1 MAMNSMNST
10 PNPTSNSTS
19 NTSTPASTRTSP
31 PRTVDRVLAT
41 VMPDRLTGYT
51 RLMALLTL
59 LSNTGIIL
67 TGGAVR
73 LTASGL
79 GCPEW
84 PRCTPESWTSTQ
96 EMGMHGAIEF
106 GNRMLTFVL
115 VVISILMFLAVVR
128 LRRTHPD
135 LLVMTVLVVA
145 GIPAQALV
153 GGATVWT
160 DLNPWV
166 VGLHFLV
173 SAGLVMVATMLLSRI
188 SLELRQQGRLGVS
201 LADGGTDAVSRA
213 MAAVV
218 LIAGWFAVVL
228 GTVVTGT
235 GPHAG
240 DPIAPRHA
248 FAPELVTR
256 LHVVPVW
263 VLCAALVVLLL
274 RQARLSTSPAR
285 RRAVWLTVAAV
296 IGQGAIGYI
305 QHFTGLP
312 ELLVWLHMLGSAL
325 VVITA
330 TMVWDR
336 CRSRYRTRGLGA
348 ATTSPTS
355 AGRRLP
361 SRSDQRT

>member
-1 MAMNSMNST
+1 
-10 PNPTSNSTS
+10 
-19 NTSTPASTRTSP
+19 
-31 PRTVDRVLAT
+31 
-41 VMPDRLTGYT
+41 MPDRITPWA

-59 LSNTGIIL
+59 ISNTGIIL

-84 PRCTPESWTSTQ
+84 PRCTPDSWTSTQ

-115 VVISILMFLAVVR
+115 VVISVLMFLAVVR
-128 LRRTHPD
+128 LWSSHRSLVVMT
-135 LLVMTVLVVA
+135 LLVAA
-145 GIPAQALV
+145 GIPLQALI
-153 GGATVWT
+153 GGVTVWT

-166 VGLHFLV
+166 VGLHFIA
-173 SAGLVMVATMLLSRI
+173 SAALVMIATMLWARISVELREQGRTGVRLVDGQTDELSR
-188 SLELRQQGRLGVS
+188 VM
-201 LADGGTDAVSRA
+201 ATAVLVT
-213 MAAVV
+213 AA
-218 LIAGWFAVVL
+218 LAVVL
-228 GTVVTGT
+228 GTIVTGT

-274 RQARLSTSPAR
+274 RQTRLKTSGR
-285 RRAVWLTVAAV
+285 QRRAVWLTVAAV
-296 IGQGAIGYI
+296 LTQGALGYI

-312 ELLVWLHMLGSAL
+312 LLLVWLHMLGSAL
-325 VVITA
+325 VIITA
-330 TMVWDR
+330 TLVWDR
-336 CRSRYRTRGLGA
+336 YCSRYVTLGLGGGGQSQRPVTEA
-348 ATTSPTS
+348 
-355 AGRRLP
+355 
-361 SRSDQRT
+361 SR

>member
-1 MAMNSMNST
+1 MAMNI
-10 PNPTSNSTS
+10 PAG
-19 NTSTPASTRTSP
+19 PASDSERTTS
-31 PRTVDRVLAT
+31 RTGGILGAL
-41 VMPDRLTGYT
+41 MPDTITRWT
-51 RLMALLTL
+51 RLIALLTL

-106 GNRMLTFVL
+106 GNRLLTFVL

-128 LRRTHPD
+128 LWSSHRS
-135 LLVMTVLVVA
+135 LVVMTLLVVA
-145 GIPAQALV
+145 GIPVQALI
-153 GGATVWT
+153 GGITVWT

-166 VGLHFLV
+166 VGLHFIV
-173 SAGLVMVATMLLSRI
+173 SAGLVMIATMLLARI
-188 SLELRQQGRLGVS
+188 SLELREQGRLGTGLVDGA
-201 LADGGTDAVSRA
+201 ADGVSRA
-213 MAAVV
+213 MASTV
-218 LIAGWFAVVL
+218 LVTAAAAVVL
-228 GTVVTGT
+228 GTIVTGT

-240 DPIAPRHA
+240 DPIAPRHE

-263 VLCAALVVLLL
+263 VLCAALVALLI
-274 RQARLSTSPAR
+274 RQMRLDTSARQRT
-285 RRAVWLTVAAV
+285 AVWLTVVAV
-296 IGQGAIGYI
+296 IAQGVIGYV

-312 ELLVWLHMLGSAL
+312 LLLVWLHMLGSAL

-336 CRSRYRTRGLGA
+336 YRSRYTTRGLGGRVLDEA
-348 ATTSPTS
+348 EAGARDPAT
-355 AGRRLP
+355 G
-361 SRSDQRT
+361 